1 MNDKTNAVATKNRIE
16 QFVNH
21 IVLLGEN
28 MCWDELERELN
39 ADEIDKTADLEYTKY
54 VPAGGYSL
62 TQMSREMC
70 LTSGLDIIN
79 MPQDTEFNGFAQ
91 IRTVEEFF
99 DNIDI
104 VPAADRD
111 GYSVPGNEIHWF
123 SDVLYPYLTLT
134 MSDGKIQ
141 FVSVPVR
148 ISWDFN
154 LWVNDS
160 YGITIYHAQHS

>member
-1 MNDKTNAVATKNRIE
+1 MNDETNAVAIKNRIE

-21 IVLLGEN
+21 ITLLGQN
-28 MCWDELERELN
+28 MCWSELEREWN
-39 ADEIDKTADLEYTKY
+39 ADEIDKTDSLTYSKY
-54 VPAGGYSL
+54 VIAGGYSL
-62 TQMSREMC
+62 TQTAREMC

-79 MPQDTEFNGFAQ
+79 MPQDTEFNGFTQ
-91 IRTVEEFF
+91 TRTVEEFF
-99 DNIDI
+99 EQIDI

-123 SDVLYPYLTLT
+123 SDVLYPYMTLT
-134 MSDGKIQ
+134 MVNGKIQ
-141 FVSVPVR
+141 FISVPVR